1 MTDLPSLIAETAY
14 RAMVSRLRKEVLKGR
29 IPRHVA
35 VIMDGNRRWAREMGL
50 NKKDGYSR
58 GFETF
63 MNLVDWSKNLG
74 IKYLTAFALSTENLH
89 RRKEELEIIFSV
101 IRWALSRVE
110 KDRPWERGIRLNVI
124 GKLELLPQDIRERI
138 NRVVEL
144 SSGAREMVVTAA
156 IAYGGRMEI
165 IEAIRRIASDVK
177 RGVLEPEEI
186 DENLFSRYLMTHEL
200 PDPDLIL
207 RTSGEERISNFLLWQ
222 SAYSELFF
230 TDVYWPNFSE
240 LDFLRAIRAYQL
252 RERRFGR

>member
-1 MTDLPSLIAETAY
+1 MPDLPTLIAETAF
-14 RAMVSRLRKEVLKGR
+14 RALVRRLKREVLSGTL
-29 IPRHVA
+29 PRHVA

-50 NKKDGYSR
+50 DPKEGYAR
-58 GFETF
+58 GLETL
-63 MNLVDWSKNLG
+63 MKLIEWSKDLG
-74 IKYLTAFALSTENLH
+74 IRYLTVFALSTENL
-89 RRKEELEIIFSV
+89 RRSGEELEVLFSTM
-101 IRWALSRVE
+101 RGALDRIE
-110 KDRPWERGIRLNVI
+110 RERPWERGIRLRAI
-124 GKLELLPQDIRERI
+124 GKLDLLPLDLRERI
-138 NRVVEL
+138 RRVEEA
-144 SSGAREMVVTAA
+144 SSGAGEMVVTAA

-165 IEAIRRIASDVK
+165 VEAIRKIARDVQ
-177 RGVLEPEEI
+177 RGILSPEEI
-186 DENLFSRYLMTHEL
+186 DESTFSRYLMTYEL

>member
-14 RAMVSRLRKEVLKGR
+14 KAMVSRLRKEVLKGR

-50 NKKDGYSR
+50 DPREGYAR
-58 GFETF
+58 GLETL
-63 MNLVDWSKNLG
+63 MNLIEWSKELG
-74 IKYLTAFALSTENLH
+74 IKYLTVFALSTENLK
-89 RRKEELEIIFSV
+89 RRKKELETLFTIM
-101 IRWALSRVE
+101 REALTKVE
-110 KDRPWERGIRLNVI
+110 KKKPWERGIRLRVI
-124 GKLELLPQDIRERI
+124 GKLELLPQDLREKI
-138 NRVVEL
+138 KKVGEL
-144 SSGAREMVVTAA
+144 SSGADDIIVTAA